1 MIYLSFFIC
10 GSIWLSLICLVQL
23 NSWLCSLAGLRLA
36 QHHPE
41 VVLLLILPPLLSL
54 LLPTLDCTP
63 VMGCYKF
70 LLQPSWGTSFGGY
83 DHNLWDPSNPLVY
96 GPQRLCHI
104 HQMNCDTIVTRTLCI
119 WTICV
124 AARNQ
129 MKWFLKYADGF
140 L

>member
-23 NSWLCSLAGLRLA
+23 NSWLCSLAGLWLA

-70 LLQPSWGTSFGGY
+70 LLQPSWGTSFGVY
-83 DHNLWDPSNPLVY
+83 DHNLWDPSNPLVWAPEVMPY
-96 GPQRLCHI
+96 TSNELRHHSNQDIMYLDHLCGCKES
-104 HQMNCDTIVTRTLCI
+104 NE
-119 WTICV
+119 V
-124 AARNQ
+124 AP
-129 MKWFLKYADGF
+129 
-140 L
+140 